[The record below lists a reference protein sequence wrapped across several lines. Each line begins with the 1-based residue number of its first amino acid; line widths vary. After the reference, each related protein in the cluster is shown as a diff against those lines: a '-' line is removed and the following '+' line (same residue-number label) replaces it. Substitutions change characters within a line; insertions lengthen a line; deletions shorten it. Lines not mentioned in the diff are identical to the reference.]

1 MFRPVRSLLS
11 LIFIFFLT
19 AALFAQ
25 TGYKIKTRSA
35 SDMAMEQRRAVSA
48 WCRMDYDG
56 FRLSEP
62 TWQQKMRPLTTEKNY
77 SEFPTIYIVSRYE
90 FEPQQGIST
99 SVTVSYTTIGRYNLA
114 FGYEKLPGQDTV
126 TFRVEDKGGEILI
139 TDPGTPMPHVAKP
152 AAIQWMKERIES
164 SKSDNEKAQLQEA
177 LKILEPTPSKP

>member
-1 MFRPVRSLLS
+1 MFRPVRLFLSLL
-11 LIFIFFLT
+11 FIFSIT
-19 AALFAQ
+19 AVLFAQ

-56 FRLSEP
+56 LRLSEP
-62 TWQQKMRPLTTEKNY
+62 TWRQKMRPLTAEKNY
-77 SEFPTIYIVSRYE
+77 SEFPSIYIVSRYE

-99 SVTVSYTTIGRYNLA
+99 TITVSYTTIGRYNLA
-114 FGYEKLPGQDTV
+114 FGYENLSGQDTV

-139 TDPGTPMPHVAKP
+139 TDSGTPMPHVSKA

-164 SKSDNEKAQLQEA
+164 SNSANEKAQLQEA
-177 LKILEPTPSKP
+177 LNILQPTPAKP